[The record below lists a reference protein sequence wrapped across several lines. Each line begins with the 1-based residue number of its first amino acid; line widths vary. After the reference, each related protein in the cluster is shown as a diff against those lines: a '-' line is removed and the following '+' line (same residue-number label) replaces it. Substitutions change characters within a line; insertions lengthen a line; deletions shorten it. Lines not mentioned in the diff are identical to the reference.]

1 MCTSKRGLQDLR
13 LVGSEESG
21 HQWLLGCFGLS
32 ALPVGF
38 VSLLFGKGI
47 KQQIVL
53 SLLNVL
59 GGHWGDLVGGK
70 PCCDCSCVLEVMFFG
85 SFDACL
91 CARQSD
97 GHPVLKAIDRGVFK
111 QCVQRWSEK
120 SIVFAEAFGFEGK
133 HPCHLSLKLVKFT
146 VSLGFCRDSM
156 QVFIALGPKL
166 NGVFHGDRD
175 CLSSPGVCA
184 AIVGCVGKK

>member
-32 ALPVGF
+32 TLLISF

-47 KQQIVL
+47 KQQIVP

-59 GGHWGDLVGGK
+59 GRRGGSLDGGK
-70 PCCDCSCVLEVMFFG
+70 PCCDCSCVLKVMFFG

-91 CARQSD
+91 HARQSH
-97 GHPVLKAIDRGVFK
+97 GCPVLKAVD
-111 QCVQRWSEK
+111 
-120 SIVFAEAFGFEGK
+120 
-133 HPCHLSLKLVKFT
+133 
-146 VSLGFCRDSM
+146 
-156 QVFIALGPKL
+156 
-166 NGVFHGDRD
+166 
-175 CLSSPGVCA
+175 
-184 AIVGCVGKK
+184 